1 MAIFLQNNSNKCEH
15 VVNWDVFK
23 RKWGKNADLGVKM
36 PILGVKLKLFSLFRG
51 EDACFRGENLHVW
64 DENGLYG
71 VNDAL
76 EKCCDR

>member
-1 MAIFLQNNSNKCEH
+1 
-15 VVNWDVFK
+15 
-23 RKWGKNADLGVKM
+23 M
-36 PILGVKLKLFSLFRG
+36 PDLGVKLKLFSLFRG

>member
-1 MAIFLQNNSNKCEH
+1 
-15 VVNWDVFK
+15 
-23 RKWGKNADLGVKM
+23 M

-76 EKCCDR
+76 EKCCDRWFVDFLREGIDTFFIWKYLFIFKDDESFYA